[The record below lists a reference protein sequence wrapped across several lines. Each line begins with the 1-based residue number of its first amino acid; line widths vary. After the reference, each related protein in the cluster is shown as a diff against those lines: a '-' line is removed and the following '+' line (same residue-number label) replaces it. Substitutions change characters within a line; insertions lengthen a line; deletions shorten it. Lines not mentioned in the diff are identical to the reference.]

1 MKLLKNISAILTFFF
16 SISQIHAQVLEGNV
30 YDMATNQPLQAA
42 TVYLDGTTISGATNG
57 EGYFK
62 INGNGNTQATLV
74 VSYVGYKT
82 IRLNNPFQNKKVKVL
97 MEEDAISMQ
106 EVVLSKGP
114 FTRKSMMKAFKQQ
127 FLGITEAGISC
138 KIENEEDINLY
149 YDIETNTLSAT
160 SQKPI
165 KIKNPY
171 LGYEIF
177 FELMDFNVVYK
188 HRSLLTYDIEKSYFA
203 GTTFYKDITRSPKK
217 ANKKRLE
224 AYLGS
229 SSHFMNTVANES
241 WKEQKTA
248 LFVDKFMVDPKL
260 YFKVGDTLGMKKV
273 TVIKEP
279 IKKTPIY
286 KKESSGKD
294 FNGHLKFEVSGYKDE
309 NTHFSVLYDGQK
321 QSIVQ
326 FVEKV
331 FVVDENGNYNPLYGV
346 MYGGYLGTLKVGDM
360 LPTDYYQTI
369 KGKY

>member
-1 MKLLKNISAILTFFF
+1 MKSLKIIFAILILFCT
-16 SISQIHAQVLEGNV
+16 IPQIHAQIIEGNV
-30 YDMATNQPLQAA
+30 YEAITNEPLQAA
-42 TVYLDGTTISGATNG
+42 TVYLDGTTISATTNQ

-62 INGNGNTQATLV
+62 INGNGNSQATLV
-74 VSYVGYKT
+74 ISYVGYKT
-82 IRLNNPFQNKKVKVL
+82 IRLNNPFQNKKIKVL
-97 MEEDAISMQ
+97 MDVDAISME
-106 EVVLSKGP
+106 EVVLSKSP

-127 FLGITEAGISC
+127 FLGTTEAGLSC
-138 KIENEEDINLY
+138 KIENEDEINLY
-149 YDIETNTLSAT
+149 YDIDTNTLSAT

-165 KIKNPY
+165 KIKNSY

-188 HRSLLTYDIEKSYFA
+188 RRSLFGHDIEKSYFA
-203 GTTFYKDITRSPKK
+203 GTTFYKDISRSLKK

-229 SSHFMNTVANES
+229 SSHFMNTVVNES

-248 LFVDKFMVDPKL
+248 LFVDKFMVDPKM
-260 YFKVGDTLGMKKV
+260 YFQIGDTLGMKKI
-273 TVIKEP
+273 TIIKEP
-279 IKKTPIY
+279 VKKTPIY
-286 KKESSGKD
+286 KKESTGID
-294 FNGHLKFEVSGYKDE
+294 FNGHPKFEISGYKDE
-309 NTHFSVLYDGQK
+309 NTHFSVLYDGNK

-331 FVVDENGNYNPLYGV
+331 FIVDDNGNYNPLYGV

-369 KGKY
+369 KSKY